1 MEKILFGWIAT
12 SFNLVYKLPKIYKLY
27 KTNDARGIS
36 IKAYVI
42 QTISYIFYMLHGIFN
57 SDYPIIV
64 MGISSF
70 IQCLVIIK
78 LWRKAKNTQNT
89 TNTTE

>member
-12 SFNLVYKLPKIYKLY
+12 SFNLIYKLPQIYKLY

-42 QTISYIFYMLHGIFN
+42 QTFSYFFYMLHGVFN
-57 SDYPIIV
+57 KDYPIIV
-64 MGISSF
+64 MGVASF

-78 LWRKAKNTQNT
+78 LWYRSKNTLNPD
-89 TNTTE
+89 E

>member
-12 SFNLVYKLPKIYKLY
+12 SFNLIYKLPQIYKLY

-36 IKAYVI
+36 IKAYVL
-42 QTISYIFYMLHGIFN
+42 QTFSYIFYMLHGIFN

-70 IQCLVIIK
+70 IQCLVIIW
-78 LWRKAKNTQNT
+78 LWRKAKNTLDT
-89 TNTTE
+89 TG